1 MDDFVVQPYPLNR
14 DMKNL
19 EKYNIL
25 LASNS
30 PRRQEL
36 LAQMGIKFSVAAK
49 QGIDESFPADLPA
62 ESVPEFLAKKK
73 AAAYISDLKDND
85 LLITADTVVVN
96 DGKIIGKPHSADE
109 ARNMISSLVG
119 KPHTVLTG
127 VAVTTKTKT
136 ISFTCETKVYMNDM
150 TPELINYY
158 VETYKPLDK
167 AGAYGIQEWIGLTS
181 IYRIEGSYQNVMGL
195 PTQALFTELSKF

>member
-1 MDDFVVQPYPLNR
+1 
-14 DMKNL
+14 MKNL

-36 LAQMGIKFSVAAK
+36 LSQMDINFTVAAK
-49 QGIDESFPADLPA
+49 PGIDESFPADLEA
-62 ESVPEFLAKKK
+62 EKVPEYIAKKK
-73 AAAYISDLKDND
+73 AEAYLSDLKGND

-96 DGKIIGKPHSADE
+96 DGKIIGKPKSADD
-109 ARNMISSLVG
+109 ARAMIASLSG
-119 KPHTVLTG
+119 KSHTVLTG
-127 VAVTTKTKT
+127 VAIYTTQKQ
-136 ISFTCETKVYMNDM
+136 ISFTSETKVYMSNM
-150 TPELINYY
+150 TSELIDFY

-195 PTQALFTELSKF
+195 PTQALFDELSKI